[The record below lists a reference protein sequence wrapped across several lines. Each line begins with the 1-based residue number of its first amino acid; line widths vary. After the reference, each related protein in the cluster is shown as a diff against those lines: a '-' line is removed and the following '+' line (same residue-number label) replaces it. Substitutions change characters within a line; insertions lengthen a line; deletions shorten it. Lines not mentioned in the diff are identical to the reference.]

1 MIKRIVVYCIA
12 AALILHFKAGA
23 RVSKSDTVTSAAI
36 DSLNERAYKQI
47 HNNLAK
53 TLLMLSDAEQLCI
66 KTNYKKGLAVN
77 YLYQAEVF
85 NQRGYI
91 KRAQLLYEHAAELS
105 RQNKDEYNIARA
117 EEHLSSIQR
126 NKGNLAEAE
135 RLLNSSLSRLEKLNK
150 PVDMVNIQQRIGVL
164 KEKQN
169 KHDEALKLYEAS
181 CRLSKK
187 INYLYGEKK
196 SYFDRAELYSDIN
209 KTDSAIHYYNITLRI
224 DTITKDKF
232 GKALSY
238 IGLSNVYLKGGQ
250 LNKSI
255 SYANNARLNADS
267 VHAQNLLVES
277 IELLIKAYS
286 QKNDLVGVAQWQQK
300 MLEVERASSEA
311 SKNDAVLFVEV
322 LKQQQ
327 EKQLAIQKQ
336 ISEIQKE
343 SETKSIV
350 LLCILV
356 IMLIVVLLIFSV
368 SYNYK
373 KAKIYAADL
382 NEKNRLIEEH
392 ANSVD
397 RLNEQIIGQNAILEE
412 DNNLKST
419 LLSIISHD
427 LRHPLTNTKSIIE
440 LINLHLV
447 SNQEAGHL
455 YQHLEAQYNR
465 AINLLDNLLYWIKSQ
480 VHDGKVEKTTINLN
494 QMLNSLVE
502 EQKLSLQKKEIVIFN
517 KVDTE
522 LEIYA
527 ENEVL
532 KIIFRNLLS
541 NAIKFTNPDGCIQ
554 FTSEMDG
561 GDIRISIKDNG
572 VGMNPNTLSR
582 IQGLSHYTSRGTAG
596 EDGSGL
602 GLMLIRDLITKING
616 CLTIESEQG
625 EGSTFTIVLTNVTA
639 PYYHFIR
646 NSDQVV

>member
-1 MIKRIVVYCIA
+1 MA
-12 AALILHFKAGA
+12 AALILHFQAGA
-23 RVSKSDTVTSAAI
+23 RVSKSDTVTSADI
-36 DSLNERAYKQI
+36 DSLNERAYRQI

-53 TLLMLSDAEQLCI
+53 TLHMLSDAEQLCI

-85 NQRGYI
+85 NQRGYL
-91 KRAQLLYEHAAELS
+91 KRAELLYNHAIDLS

-126 NKGNLAEAE
+126 NKGNLEEAE
-135 RLLNSSLSRLEKLNK
+135 HLLNSSLSRLEKLNK
-150 PVDMVNIQQRIGVL
+150 PVDMINIQQRIGVL
-164 KEKQN
+164 KEKQK

-181 CRLSKK
+181 CVLAKK

-196 SYFDRAELYSDIN
+196 SYFDRAEMYSDMGN
-209 KTDSAIHYYNITLRI
+209 TDSAIHYYNITLRI
-224 DTITKDKF
+224 DTLTKDKF
-232 GKALSY
+232 GKALSC

-250 LNKSI
+250 LNKAI
-255 SYANNARLNADS
+255 SYAKSAQLNADS
-267 VHAQNLLVES
+267 VHAQNLLVEA
-277 IELLIKAYS
+277 IELLIKAYN
-286 QKNDLVGVAQWQQK
+286 QKKDLIGVTQWQQK
-300 MLEVERASSEA
+300 LLEVERASSEA
-311 SKNDAVLFVEV
+311 NRNDAVLFVEV

-343 SETKSIV
+343 SETKSVV

-382 NEKNRLIEEH
+382 NEKNRQINEH

-480 VHDGKVEKTTINLN
+480 VHDGKVDKTEINLN
-494 QMLNSLVE
+494 QMLNALVE
-502 EQKLSLQKKEIVIFN
+502 EQKLSLQKKEIRIFN
-517 KVDTE
+517 QVDTG

-532 KIIFRNLLS
+532 KIIFRNLLT
-541 NAIKFTNPDGCIQ
+541 NAIKFTNPEGTIQ
-554 FTSEMDG
+554 FTSEMEG
-561 GDIRISIKDNG
+561 SDIRISIKDNG

-616 CLTIESEQG
+616 SLTIESEQG
-625 EGSTFTIVLTNVTA
+625 EGSTFTIVLTNIAV
-639 PYYHFIR
+639 PYYHFKR
-646 NSDQVV
+646 NGDQMV

>member
-1 MIKRIVVYCIA
+1 MIKRIVIYCIA

-23 RVSKSDTVTSAAI
+23 GVSKSDTVISADI
-36 DSLNERAYKQI
+36 DSLNERAYRQI
-47 HNNLAK
+47 HCNLAK
-53 TLLMLSDAEQLCI
+53 TLLLLSDAEQLCI
-66 KTNYKKGLAVN
+66 KNNYKKGLAVN

-91 KRAQLLYEHAAELS
+91 RRAQVLYNHAIDLS

-117 EEHLSSIQR
+117 EEHLSSIER
-126 NKGNLAEAE
+126 NKGNLGEAE
-135 RLLNSSLSRLEKLNK
+135 RLLNSSLSRLGKLNK
-150 PVDMVNIQQRIGVL
+150 PVDLVNIQQRIGVL

-169 KHDEALKLYEAS
+169 KHNEALKLYDAS
-181 CRLSKK
+181 CRLAKK
-187 INYLYGEKK
+187 INYRYGEKK

-209 KTDSAIHYYNITLRI
+209 KIDSAIYYYHITLRI
-224 DTITKDKF
+224 DTLTNDKF

-238 IGLSNVYLKGGQ
+238 LGLGNVYLKSGQ
-250 LNKSI
+250 LNKAI
-255 SYANNARLNADS
+255 SYANSAQFTADS
-267 VHAQNLLVES
+267 IRAQRLLVRA

-286 QKNDLVGVAQWQQK
+286 QKNDLVGVTQWQQK
-300 MLEVERASSEA
+300 LLNVERASSETI
-311 SKNDAVLFVEV
+311 KNDAVLFVEV

-327 EKQLAIQKQ
+327 EKQLTIQKQ

-343 SETKSIV
+343 SKTKSIV

-373 KAKIYAADL
+373 KAKVYAAEL
-382 NEKNRLIEEH
+382 SEKNRQINEH

-397 RLNEQIIGQNAILEE
+397 RLNEQILGQNTILEE

-440 LINLHLV
+440 LINLKLV

-480 VHDGKVEKTTINLN
+480 VHNGKVEKTEINLH

-502 EQKLSLQKKEIVIFN
+502 EQKLSLQKKEIGIFN
-517 KVDTE
+517 GVDTG

-541 NAIKFTNPDGCIQ
+541 NAIKFTNSDGTIQ
-554 FTSEMDG
+554 FTSEMDSG
-561 GDIRISIKDNG
+561 NIRISIKDNG

-582 IQGLSHYTSRGTAG
+582 IQGLSHYTSKGTAG

-616 CLTIESEQG
+616 SLNIVSEQG
-625 EGSTFTIVLTNVTA
+625 YGSTFTIVLTNINA
-639 PYYHFIR
+639 PYHHLKR
-646 NSDQVV
+646 NTDRVV